1 MVVAVLLALLIG
13 VSLGLLGGGGSILA
27 VPLLVYVVGLGPRDA
42 VATSL
47 FVVGLASVAA
57 VLPHARAGLV
67 QLRVGLPFGAAS
79 MVGAFAG
86 GRLAHLL
93 PEKALLAAFTAVMVI
108 TALAMM
114 RRRRAEPEDAA
125 SAAASGARA
134 LGRASLVGVAIGL
147 LTGVVGA
154 GGGFVIVPALVL
166 LCGLPM
172 RAAVGT
178 SLLII
183 AMNSLA
189 AFAGA
194 VGHASVPWEVAG
206 LVAASAMV
214 GSLVGATLAKR
225 IPAAVLRTGFA
236 WFVLAMAIFMVWKQ
250 LPPALSER
258 FGSGLVVGSFV
269 AAVALV
275 VALVLLRSRRAAADP
290 SSSPSPRPPA

>member
-1 MVVAVLLALLIG
+1 MVVATFLALFIG

-42 VATSL
+42 VASSL

-57 VLPHARAGLV
+57 MIPHARAGRV
-67 QLRVGLPFGAAS
+67 RLRVGLPFGAAS

-86 GRLAHLL
+86 GRLAYFL
-93 PEKALLAAFTAVMVI
+93 PEKLLLAGFTGVMVV

-114 RRRRAEPEDAA
+114 RRRRAETESDATEVA
-125 SAAASGARA
+125 SATS

-178 SLLII
+178 SLLVI
-183 AMNSLA
+183 AMNSFA

-194 VGHASVPWEVAG
+194 VGHASVPWRIAG
-206 LVAASAMV
+206 FITLAAV
-214 GSLVGATLAKR
+214 GGSLVGATLAKHV
-225 IPAAVLRTGFA
+225 PAAVLRKGFA
-236 WFVLAMAIFMVWKQ
+236 WFVLAMAMLMAWKQ
-250 LPPALSER
+250 LSTYLPER
-258 FGSGLVVGSFV
+258 VGVSLLLPGSV
-269 AAVALV
+269 AASTVFAL
-275 VALVLLRSRRAAADP
+275 LLLRSRRT
-290 SSSPSPRPPA
+290 SSVASTTPRPRS